1 MDDIA
6 ITCHRCSRVCGE
18 VCTLY
23 SSPVISHRT
32 SHFHR
37 AGEPPV
43 SLSRVSGILLD
54 LLLFWLALWRLDL
67 LVGMAAILI
76 LIIIGLIQLSRW
88 RKSSFKSSL
97 M

>member
-1 MDDIA
+1 MTLQLLVIVVVVFVVRFALYIA
-6 ITCHRCSRVCGE
+6 VQSYLIELR
-18 VCTLY
+18 
-23 SSPVISHRT
+23 I
-32 SHFHR
+32 FI
-37 AGEPPV
+37 EPENHPF
-43 SLSRVSGILLD
+43 LSRVSGILLD